1 MSTDRLLRRS
11 HLAHLALVEG
21 VIRQFDEMC
30 LTAANSRRRI
40 QDDMRAA
47 RSREE
52 LATDSP
58 AVTRPRARKGPAL
71 AHLPGRGQ
79 STPSDS
85 RR

>member
-21 VIRQFDEMC
+21 VIRQFDDMF

-52 LATDSP
+52 PATDSP
-58 AVTRPRARKGPAL
+58 AVTRPRTRKGPAL

-79 STPSDS
+79 STP
-85 RR
+85 